1 VSDEPKKD
9 ADGVGEPGP
18 DPPGDKAHPS
28 GTFDPLEFGREIL
41 GDGEDAALPLEE
53 PKRPSR
59 PTLSDEAELE
69 AARLASMGDGPRGT
83 ALSLANLQAPS
94 VPPAPSSSVPVLTE
108 ELSDLDRGWDD
119 ESPTVPRQVE
129 PPPTLA
135 RPDDP
140 PVTKPR
146 PAGSEEASFADLNS
160 EEADDAGRPT
170 LPGEVPQSLVDKS
183 HPSEPRPASGDEH
196 DADAQADAPPETP
209 AARTDGPPSA
219 IEMADR
225 VALGDYTG
233 ALEIAEKLLELD
245 PEHGEALRVA
255 EEARETLLAMYTAR
269 IGDLEGVP
277 VVAVARDE
285 LRWLSIDHRAGFVL
299 SLIDGVST
307 LEMVLDVSGM
317 PRFDALRILHEL
329 LQKRIVSLR

>member
-1 VSDEPKKD
+1 MSDEPKKD
-9 ADGVGEPGP
+9 ADGGGELGP
-18 DPPGDKAHPS
+18 SPPGDKAHPS

-53 PKRPSR
+53 VKRPSR

-135 RPDDP
+135 RPDEP

-146 PAGSEEASFADLNS
+146 PAGSEEASFADLNV
-160 EEADDAGRPT
+160 DDDDGGGRPT
-170 LPGEVPQSLVDKS
+170 LPGDVPQSLVDKS
-183 HPSEPRPASGDEH
+183 HPSEPRPAVDDDDEVK
-196 DADAQADAPPETP
+196 ADAPPETP
-209 AARTDGPPSA
+209 AARSEGPPSA

-277 VVAVARDE
+277 VVAIARDE
-285 LRWLSIDHRAGFVL
+285 LRWLSIDHRAGFML

-329 LQKRIVSLR
+329 LQKRIVSVR